1 MEGDEPDPI
10 LVAWRDGAGR
20 TQSLWLSLPEVEE
33 IGAWGC
39 WPPGS
44 RRGGRVE
51 GDEIE
56 LTAEGSSGR
65 EGRRGHRVVDVR
77 GGGLGVLEGRRP
89 GRTGEGEEPP

>member
-1 MEGDEPDPI
+1 
-10 LVAWRDGAGR
+10 
-20 TQSLWLSLPEVEE
+20 LSLPEAEE
-33 IGAWGC
+33 MGAWGC

-65 EGRRGHRVVDVR
+65 EGRRGHRVVDVG

-89 GRTGEGEEPP
+89 GRTGEGGGATAMSGGGAAPGGGSGSRESTCFC